1 MILISTTHRPAT
13 DLGYLLHKH
22 PEKIHSSNLTF
33 GAAHVVYQEVS
44 EEKASAA
51 LLVEIDPIRLVRGKG
66 RDSGT
71 LDQYVNDRPYV
82 ASSFLSVALG
92 QVFST
97 AMSGRSKDRQ
107 ELAETPIPLEIKIPV
122 LPCRKGAEWIA
133 ALFEPLGWKVEA
145 KVLPLDP
152 HFEEWGDSRYFEAT
166 FTGTLLLKDALRH
179 FYVLLPVLDLRKHYY
194 MDPAEVDKLLAK
206 GEGWLATHPEREAIV
221 KGSLG
226 RKPSLMREAFEQLA
240 ASDEA
245 LLAEA
250 GVGPEAE
257 EAEQLEPTPAQER
270 KVSLHQQRHERVVEL
285 VRELKP
291 KSVIDLGCG
300 EGALLRKLMPIQG
313 LQKITGMDVSY
324 YDVEK
329 AIRRLRLDDAG
340 PALKERVQIFHG
352 SLMYKDERLNG
363 YDVATVIEVIEHLDP
378 PRLASFERVVFGHAR
393 PQTVIITT
401 PNREYNTL
409 YDLEDL
415 RHTDHRFEWTR
426 AEFAT
431 WAEEVAEKYG
441 YKVTYEG
448 LGEADET
455 HGSPSQMG
463 VFSR

>member
-22 PEKIHSSNLTF
+22 PDRIHSSNLTF
-33 GAAHVVYQEVS
+33 GAAHVVYQEVG
-44 EEKASAA
+44 EAKTSAA
-51 LLVEIDPIRLVRGKG
+51 LLVEIDPVRLVRGKG
-66 RDSGT
+66 RESGT

-107 ELAETPIPLEIKIPV
+107 ELAETPIPLEIRIPV
-122 LPCRKGAEWIA
+122 LPCRKGAEWISG
-133 ALFEPLGWKVEA
+133 LFQPLGWQVEA

-152 HFEEWGDSRYFEAT
+152 QFEEWGDSRYYDAT
-166 FTGTLLLKDALRH
+166 FTGTLLLKEALRH

-206 GEGWLATHPEREAIV
+206 GEGWLAAHPERDAIV

-250 GVGPEAE
+250 GVGPVAE
-257 EAEQLEPTPAQER
+257 EEEQLEPTPAQER

-300 EGALLRKLMPIQG
+300 EGALLRRLMPIQG

-352 SLMYKDERLNG
+352 SLMYKDERLAG

-378 PRLASFERVVFGHAR
+378 PRLAAFEKVVFGHAR

-409 YDLEDL
+409 YDLDDL
-415 RHTDHRFEWTR
+415 RHKDHRFEWTR
-426 AEFAT
+426 AEFAA
-431 WAEEVAEKYG
+431 WAEAVAERHG
-441 YKVTYEG
+441 YKVTFEG
-448 LGEADET
+448 LGVADET

-463 VFSR
+463 VFTR

>member
-22 PEKIHSSNLTF
+22 PDRIHSSNLTF
-33 GAAHVVYQEVS
+33 GAAHVVYQEVG
-44 EEKASAA
+44 EHKTSAA

-107 ELAETPIPLEIKIPV
+107 ELAETPIPLEIRIPV

-152 HFEEWGDSRYFEAT
+152 QFEEWGDSRYYDAT
-166 FTGTLLLKDALRH
+166 FTGTLLLKEALRH

-206 GEGWLATHPEREAIV
+206 GEGWLAAHPERDAIV

-250 GVGPEAE
+250 GVGPVAE
-257 EAEQLEPTPAQER
+257 EEEQLEPTPAQER
-270 KVSLHQQRHERVVEL
+270 KVSLHQQRHERVVEM

-300 EGALLRKLMPIQG
+300 EGALLRRLMPIQG

-352 SLMYKDERLNG
+352 SLMYKDERLAG

-378 PRLASFERVVFGHAR
+378 PRLAAFEKVVFGHAR

-409 YDLEDL
+409 YDLDDL
-415 RHTDHRFEWTR
+415 RHNDHRFEWTR
-426 AEFAT
+426 AEFAA
-431 WAEEVAEKYG
+431 WAEGVAERHG
-441 YKVTYEG
+441 YKVTFEG
-448 LGEADET
+448 LGAADET

-463 VFSR
+463 VFTR

>member
-22 PEKIHSSNLTF
+22 PDRIHSSNLNF

-44 EEKASAA
+44 EAKTSAA
-51 LLVEIDPIRLVRGKG
+51 LLVEIDPVRLVRGKG

-107 ELAETPIPLEIKIPV
+107 ELAETPIPLEIRIPV
-122 LPCRKGAEWIA
+122 LPCRKGAEWIC

-145 KVLPLDP
+145 KVLPLDSN
-152 HFEEWGDSRYFEAT
+152 FEEWGESHFYAAT
-166 FTGTLLLKDALRH
+166 FTGTLLLKEALRH

-206 GEGWLATHPEREAIV
+206 GEGWLAAHPERDAIV

-245 LLAEA
+245 LLAES
-250 GVGPEAE
+250 GVGPAAE
-257 EAEQLEPTPAQER
+257 EEEQLEPTPAQER

-300 EGALLRKLMPIQG
+300 EGALLRRLMPIQG

-329 AIRRLRLDDAG
+329 AVRRLRLEDAG

-352 SLMYKDERLNG
+352 SLMYKDERLAG

-378 PRLASFERVVFGHAR
+378 PRLAAFEKVVFGHAR
-393 PQTVIITT
+393 PQTVVITT

-415 RHTDHRFEWTR
+415 RHNDHRFEWTR
-426 AEFAT
+426 AEFAA
-431 WAEEVAEKYG
+431 WAEGVAERHG
-441 YKVTYEG
+441 YKVTFEG
-448 LGEADET
+448 LGTADET

-463 VFSR
+463 VFAR

>member
-22 PEKIHSSNLTF
+22 PDRIHSSNLTF
-33 GAAHVVYQEVS
+33 GAAHVVYQEVG
-44 EEKASAA
+44 EAKTSAA

-97 AMSGRSKDRQ
+97 AMSGRSKDRP
-107 ELAETPIPLEIKIPV
+107 ELAETPIPIEIRIPV
-122 LPCRKGAEWIA
+122 LPCRKGADWIA
-133 ALFEPLGWKVEA
+133 SLFEPLGWKVEA
-145 KVLPLDP
+145 RILPLDP
-152 HFEEWGDSRYFEAT
+152 QFEEWGDSRYFDAT

-194 MDPAEVDKLLAK
+194 MDPAEVDKLLVK

-221 KGSLG
+221 KASLG

-257 EAEQLEPTPAQER
+257 EAEQLEPTPAQVK
-270 KVSLHQQRHERVVEL
+270 KVSLHQQRHERVIEL

-300 EGALLRKLMPIQG
+300 
-313 LQKITGMDVSY
+313 
-324 YDVEK
+324 
-329 AIRRLRLDDAG
+329 
-340 PALKERVQIFHG
+340 
-352 SLMYKDERLNG
+352 
-363 YDVATVIEVIEHLDP
+363 
-378 PRLASFERVVFGHAR
+378 
-393 PQTVIITT
+393 
-401 PNREYNTL
+401 
-409 YDLEDL
+409 
-415 RHTDHRFEWTR
+415 
-426 AEFAT
+426 
-431 WAEEVAEKYG
+431 
-441 YKVTYEG
+441 
-448 LGEADET
+448 
-455 HGSPSQMG
+455 
-463 VFSR
+463 

>member
-22 PEKIHSSNLTF
+22 PDRIHSSSLTF

-44 EEKASAA
+44 EARTSAA

-66 RDSGT
+66 RESGT

-107 ELAETPIPLEIKIPV
+107 ELAETPIPLEIRIPV
-122 LPCRKGAEWIA
+122 LPCRKGAEWISS
-133 ALFEPLGWKVEA
+133 LFEPLGWKVDA
-145 KVLPLDP
+145 KVLPLDSQ
-152 HFEEWGDSRYFEAT
+152 FEDWGDSRYYDAT
-166 FTGTLLLKDALRH
+166 FTGTLLLKEALRH

-206 GEGWLATHPEREAIV
+206 GEGWLAAHPERDAIV

-250 GVGPEAE
+250 GVGPVAE
-257 EAEQLEPTPAQER
+257 EEEQLEPTLAQER

-300 EGALLRKLMPIQG
+300 EGALLRRLMPIQG

-329 AIRRLRLDDAG
+329 AVRRLRLDDAG

-352 SLMYKDERLNG
+352 SLMYKDERLAG

-378 PRLASFERVVFGHAR
+378 PRLAAFEKVVFGHAR
-393 PQTVIITT
+393 PQTVVVTT

-415 RHTDHRFEWTR
+415 RHNDHRFEWTR
-426 AEFAT
+426 DEFAA
-431 WAEEVAEKYG
+431 WAEGVAERHG
-441 YKVTYEG
+441 YKVTFEG
-448 LGEADET
+448 LGAADET

-463 VFSR
+463 VFTR

>member
-22 PEKIHSSNLTF
+22 PDRIHSSNLTF

-44 EEKASAA
+44 EAKTSAA
-51 LLVEIDPIRLVRGKG
+51 LLVEIDPVRLVRGKG

-71 LDQYVNDRPYV
+71 LDQYVNDRPYA

-97 AMSGRSKDRQ
+97 AMSGRSKDRP
-107 ELAETPIPLEIKIPV
+107 ELAETPIPLEIRIPV
-122 LPCRKGAEWIA
+122 LPCRRGAEWIS

-145 KVLPLDP
+145 KILPLDSN
-152 HFEEWGDSRYFEAT
+152 FEDWGESHYYDAT
-166 FTGTLLLKDALRH
+166 FTGTLLLKEALRH

-194 MDPAEVDKLLAK
+194 MDPAEVDKLLVK
-206 GEGWLATHPEREAIV
+206 GEGWLAAHPQRDAIV
-221 KGSLG
+221 KASLG

-240 ASDEA
+240 ATDEA

-250 GVGPEAE
+250 NVGPAAE
-257 EAEQLEPTPAQER
+257 EEEQLEPTPAQER
-270 KVSLHQQRHERVVEL
+270 RVSLHQQRHERVVEL

-300 EGALLRKLMPIQG
+300 EGSLIRKLMPIQG

-329 AIRRLRLDDAG
+329 AVRRLRLEDAG

-352 SLMYKDERLNG
+352 SLMYKDERLTG

-378 PRLASFERVVFGHAR
+378 PRLAAFEKVVFGNAR
-393 PQTVIITT
+393 PQTVVITT

-415 RHTDHRFEWTR
+415 RHNDHRFEWTR
-426 AEFAT
+426 AEFAA
-431 WAEEVAEKYG
+431 WAEGVAERHG
-441 YKVTYEG
+441 YKVTFEG
-448 LGEADET
+448 LGTADET

-463 VFSR
+463 VFAR

>member
-22 PEKIHSSNLTF
+22 PDRIHSTSLTF
-33 GAAHVVYQEVS
+33 GAAHVVYPEVS

-107 ELAETPIPLEIKIPV
+107 DLAETPIPLEIKIPV
-122 LPCRKGAEWIA
+122 LPCRRGAEWIA
-133 ALFEPLGWKVEA
+133 SLFEPLGWKVEA
-145 KVLPLDP
+145 AVLPLDP
-152 HFEEWGDSRYFEAT
+152 QFDEWGDSRYYDAT
-166 FTGTLLLKDALRH
+166 FTSTQLIKDALRH

-194 MDPAEVDKLLAK
+194 MDPSEVDKLMAK
-206 GEGWLATHPEREAIV
+206 GEGWLAKHPEREAIV
-221 KGSLG
+221 KASLG
-226 RKPSLMREAFEQLA
+226 RKPSLVREAFAQLA
-240 ASDEA
+240 ATDEA

-257 EAEQLEPTPAQER
+257 EAELLEPSAAQAHQT
-270 KVSLHQQRHERVVEL
+270 SLHQQRHDRIVEL
-285 VRELKP
+285 VRELKA

-300 EGALLRKLMPIQG
+300 EGTLIRRLMPIQG

-329 AIRRLRLDDAG
+329 AIRRLKLEDAG
-340 PALKERVQIFHG
+340 PALKDRVEIFHS
-352 SLMYKDERLNG
+352 SLMYKDDRLTG
-363 YDVATVIEVIEHLDP
+363 FDVAAVVEVIEHLDP
-378 PRLASFERVVFGHAR
+378 PRLASFEKVVFSQAR
-393 PQTVIITT
+393 PQTVIVTT
-401 PNREYNTL
+401 PNREYNVL
-409 YDLEDL
+409 YDLEEL
-415 RHTDHRFEWTR
+415 RHSDHRFEWTR
-426 AEFAT
+426 AEFAA
-431 WAEEVAEKYG
+431 WAEEIAEKYG
-441 YKVTYEG
+441 YSVRFEG
-448 LGEADET
+448 IGEADEK

-463 VFSR
+463 VFTR

>member
-22 PEKIHSSNLTF
+22 PDRIHSSNLTF
-33 GAAHVVYQEVS
+33 GAAHVVYQEVG
-44 EEKASAA
+44 EAKTSAA

-97 AMSGRSKDRQ
+97 AMSGRSKDRP
-107 ELAETPIPLEIKIPV
+107 ELAETPIPIEIRIPV
-122 LPCRKGAEWIA
+122 LPCRKGADWIA
-133 ALFEPLGWKVEA
+133 SLFEPLGWRVEA
-145 KVLPLDP
+145 KILPLDP
-152 HFEEWGDSRYFEAT
+152 HFEEWGDSRYFDAT

-194 MDPAEVDKLLAK
+194 MDPAEVDKLLVK

-221 KGSLG
+221 KASLG

-257 EAEQLEPTPAQER
+257 EAEQLEPTPAQVK
-270 KVSLHQQRHERVVEL
+270 KVSLHQQRHERVIEL

-300 EGALLRKLMPIQG
+300 EGALLRRLMPIQG

-352 SLMYKDERLNG
+352 SLMYKDERLVG

-378 PRLASFERVVFGHAR
+378 PRLAAFEKVVFGHAR

-401 PNREYNTL
+401 PNHEYNAL

-426 AEFAT
+426 TEFAA
-431 WAEEVAEKYG
+431 WAEGVAEKHG
-441 YKVTYEG
+441 YKVTFEG

-463 VFSR
+463 VFAR

>member
-22 PEKIHSSNLTF
+22 PDRIHSSNLTF
-33 GAAHVVYQEVS
+33 GAAHVVYQEVG
-44 EEKASAA
+44 EAKTSAA
-51 LLVEIDPIRLVRGKG
+51 LLVEIDPVRLVRGKG

-97 AMSGRSKDRQ
+97 AMSGRSKDRP
-107 ELAETPIPLEIKIPV
+107 ELAETPIPLEIRIPV
-122 LPCRKGAEWIA
+122 LPCRKGADWIA
-133 ALFEPLGWKVEA
+133 SLFEPLGWKVEA
-145 KVLPLDP
+145 KILPLDP
-152 HFEEWGDSRYFEAT
+152 HFEEWGDSRYFDAT

-194 MDPAEVDKLLAK
+194 MDPAEVDKLLVK

-221 KGSLG
+221 KASLG

-250 GVGPEAE
+250 GVGPQAE
-257 EAEQLEPTPAQER
+257 EAEQLEPTPAQVK
-270 KVSLHQQRHERVVEL
+270 KVSLHQQRHERVIEL

-300 EGALLRKLMPIQG
+300 EGALLRRLMPIQG

-352 SLMYKDERLNG
+352 SLMYKDERLVG

-378 PRLASFERVVFGHAR
+378 PRLAAFEKVVFGHAR

-401 PNREYNTL
+401 PNREYNAL

-426 AEFAT
+426 TEFAA
-431 WAEEVAEKYG
+431 WAEGVAEKHG
-441 YKVTYEG
+441 YKVSFEG
-448 LGEADET
+448 LGTADET

-463 VFSR
+463 VFTR